1 MTDKT
6 RKKYS
11 AQFKEQ
17 AVERAEREGFRKAA
31 QDLGVHETILY
42 TWRAKLKQTGIPFE
56 DQKIQAAELARL
68 KRENARLEQE
78 CAFLKKA
85 AAYFAKD
92 EKGSTR

>member
-42 TWRAKLKQTGIPFE
+42 T
-56 DQKIQAAELARL
+56 
-68 KRENARLEQE
+68 
-78 CAFLKKA
+78 
-85 AAYFAKD
+85 
-92 EKGSTR
+92 